1 MTKGKKQ
8 AAERK
13 GKSLPLRP
21 YSGRSKKIEAGRNKS
36 RRTERAG
43 AEVRRGMETE
53 GKTERKIE
61 EKAKGKT
68 EEILREIQARLFEL
82 QDTEYR
88 DFHAGLMPTVDKEKV
103 IGVRTPVLRKYAR
116 ELSGQPEA
124 QEFLKALPH
133 IYYEENNLHG
143 FLLEKIKDY
152 DTCMGE
158 MKKFL
163 PYIDNWATCDGVA
176 PKVFGRHKEELI
188 KEIPGWLE
196 SGQTYVIRFG
206 VNMLMRFF
214 LDEDFKPEYAEKV
227 AAIRSEEY
235 YVKMVVAW
243 YFATALAKQYDAVIP
258 FLEERC
264 LENWTHQKTIQKA
277 RESYR
282 ISPAQKEYLK
292 TLK

>member
-1 MTKGKKQ
+1 METGREGKV
-8 AAERK
+8 
-13 GKSLPLRP
+13 
-21 YSGRSKKIEAGRNKS
+21 GRKIERETGRETG
-36 RRTERAG
+36 REIEGETGR
-43 AEVRRGMETE
+43 ETE
-53 GKTERKIE
+53 GETEKETE
-61 EKAKGKT
+61 EKTKEKT
-68 EEILREIQARLFEL
+68 EEIIRKIQAGLFEL

-103 IGVRTPVLRKYAR
+103 IGVRTPVLRKYAGK
-116 ELSGQPEA
+116 LSGQPEA
-124 QEFLKALPH
+124 QEFLKTLPH
-133 IYYEENNLHG
+133 TYYEENNLHG

-152 DTCMGE
+152 DTCIGE

-258 FLEERC
+258 FLEERR

>member
-1 MTKGKKQ
+1 METG
-8 AAERK
+8 RK
-13 GKSLPLRP
+13 GKV
-21 YSGRSKKIEAGRNKS
+21 GRKIEREKGR
-36 RRTERAG
+36 
-43 AEVRRGMETE
+43 E
-53 GKTERKIE
+53 GKVERKIE
-61 EKAKGKT
+61 RETGRKTEGETEKETEEKAKEKT
-68 EEILREIQARLFEL
+68 EEIIRKIQAELFEL

-88 DFHAGLMPTVDKEKV
+88 DFHARLMPTVDKEKV
-103 IGVRTPVLRKYAR
+103 IGVRTPVLRKYAG

-124 QEFLKALPH
+124 QEFLKMLPH
-133 IYYEENNLHG
+133 TYYEENNLHG

-163 PYIDNWATCDGVA
+163 PCIDNWATCDGVA

-258 FLEERC
+258 FLEERR

>member
-1 MTKGKKQ
+1 METGREGKV
-8 AAERK
+8 
-13 GKSLPLRP
+13 
-21 YSGRSKKIEAGRNKS
+21 GRKIERETGG
-36 RRTERAG
+36 EIEG
-43 AEVRRGMETE
+43 EAEGKTE
-53 GKTERKIE
+53 GKTERKME
-61 EKAKGKT
+61 EKTKEKT
-68 EEILREIQARLFEL
+68 EEIIREIQVRLFEL

-88 DFHAGLMPTVDKEKV
+88 DFHARLMPTVDKEKV
-103 IGVRTPVLRKYAR
+103 IGVRTPVLRKYAG

-124 QEFLKALPH
+124 QEFLKTLPH
-133 IYYEENNLHG
+133 TYYEENNLHG

>member
-1 MTKGKKQ
+1 
-8 AAERK
+8 
-13 GKSLPLRP
+13 
-21 YSGRSKKIEAGRNKS
+21 
-36 RRTERAG
+36 
-43 AEVRRGMETE
+43 METGRE
-53 GKTERKIE
+53 GKVERKIE
-61 EKAKGKT
+61 RETGRETEGETGRETEKETEKETEEKAKEKT
-68 EEILREIQARLFEL
+68 EEIIRKIQAGLFEL

-103 IGVRTPVLRKYAR
+103 IGVRTPVLRKYAGK
-116 ELSGQPEA
+116 LSGQPEA
-124 QEFLKALPH
+124 QEFLKTLPH
-133 IYYEENNLHG
+133 TYYEENNLHG

-258 FLEERC
+258 FLEERR

>member
-1 MTKGKKQ
+1 METGREGKV
-8 AAERK
+8 
-13 GKSLPLRP
+13 
-21 YSGRSKKIEAGRNKS
+21 GRKIERETGG
-36 RRTERAG
+36 EIEG
-43 AEVRRGMETE
+43 EAEGKAEGKTE
-53 GKTERKIE
+53 GKTERKME
-61 EKAKGKT
+61 EKTKEKT
-68 EEILREIQARLFEL
+68 EEIIREIQVRLFEL

-88 DFHAGLMPTVDKEKV
+88 DFHARLMPTVDKEKV
-103 IGVRTPVLRKYAR
+103 IGVRTPVLRKYAG

-124 QEFLKALPH
+124 QEFLKTLPH
-133 IYYEENNLHG
+133 TYYEENNLHG

>member
-1 MTKGKKQ
+1 
-8 AAERK
+8 
-13 GKSLPLRP
+13 
-21 YSGRSKKIEAGRNKS
+21 
-36 RRTERAG
+36 
-43 AEVRRGMETE
+43 METGRE
-53 GKTERKIE
+53 GKVERKIE
-61 EKAKGKT
+61 RETGRETEGETGRETEKETEEETEKETEEKAKEKT
-68 EEILREIQARLFEL
+68 EEIIRKIQAGLFEL

-103 IGVRTPVLRKYAR
+103 IGVRTPVLRKYAGK
-116 ELSGQPEA
+116 LSGQPEA
-124 QEFLKALPH
+124 QEFLKTLPH
-133 IYYEENNLHG
+133 TYYEENNLHG

-163 PYIDNWATCDGVA
+163 PYIDNWATCDGWA

-258 FLEERC
+258 FLEERR

>member
-1 MTKGKKQ
+1 METG
-8 AAERK
+8 RK
-13 GKSLPLRP
+13 GKV
-21 YSGRSKKIEAGRNKS
+21 GRKIERETGG
-36 RRTERAG
+36 EIEG
-43 AEVRRGMETE
+43 EAEGKAEGKTE
-53 GKTERKIE
+53 GKTERKME
-61 EKAKGKT
+61 EKTKEKT
-68 EEILREIQARLFEL
+68 EEIIRKIQAGLFEL

-103 IGVRTPVLRKYAR
+103 IGVRTPVLRKYAG

-124 QEFLKALPH
+124 QEFLKTLPH
-133 IYYEENNLHG
+133 TYYEENNLHG

-163 PYIDNWATCDGVA
+163 PYIDNWATCDGWA

-258 FLEERC
+258 FLEERR

>member
-1 MTKGKKQ
+1 METGREGKV
-8 AAERK
+8 
-13 GKSLPLRP
+13 
-21 YSGRSKKIEAGRNKS
+21 GRKIERETGQK
-36 RRTERAG
+36 TEG
-43 AEVRRGMETE
+43 ETE
-53 GKTERKIE
+53 GKTGRKME
-61 EKAKGKT
+61 EKTKEET
-68 EEILREIQARLFEL
+68 EEIIRKIQARLFEL

-88 DFHAGLMPTVDKEKV
+88 DFHARLMPTVDKEKV
-103 IGVRTPVLRKYAR
+103 IGVRTPVLRKYAG

-133 IYYEENNLHG
+133 TYYEENNLHG

-152 DTCMGE
+152 DICMGE

-163 PYIDNWATCDGVA
+163 PCIDNWATCDGIA

-196 SGQTYVIRFG
+196 SGQTYVVRFG

-227 AAIRSEEY
+227 AAIQSEEY

-258 FLEERC
+258 FLEERR

>member
-1 MTKGKKQ
+1 METGREGKV
-8 AAERK
+8 
-13 GKSLPLRP
+13 
-21 YSGRSKKIEAGRNKS
+21 GRKIERETGG
-36 RRTERAG
+36 EIEG
-43 AEVRRGMETE
+43 EAEGKAEGKTE
-53 GKTERKIE
+53 GKTERKME
-61 EKAKGKT
+61 EKTKEKT
-68 EEILREIQARLFEL
+68 EEIIREIQVRLFEL

-88 DFHAGLMPTVDKEKV
+88 DFHARLMPTVDKEKV
-103 IGVRTPVLRKYAR
+103 IGVRTPVLRKYAG

-133 IYYEENNLHG
+133 TYYEENNLHG

-196 SGQTYVIRFG
+196 SGRTYVIRFG

-258 FLEERC
+258 FLEERR

>member
-1 MTKGKKQ
+1 METGREGKV
-8 AAERK
+8 
-13 GKSLPLRP
+13 
-21 YSGRSKKIEAGRNKS
+21 GRKIERETGR
-36 RRTERAG
+36 EIEGEA
-43 AEVRRGMETE
+43 E
-53 GKTERKIE
+53 GKTERKME
-61 EKAKGKT
+61 EKTKEKT
-68 EEILREIQARLFEL
+68 EEIIRKIQARLFEL

-88 DFHAGLMPTVDKEKV
+88 DFHARLMPTVDKEKV
-103 IGVRTPVLRKYAR
+103 IGVRTPVLRKYAG

-133 IYYEENNLHG
+133 TYYEENNLHG

-258 FLEERC
+258 FLEERR

>member
-1 MTKGKKQ
+1 METG
-8 AAERK
+8 RK
-13 GKSLPLRP
+13 GKV
-21 YSGRSKKIEAGRNKS
+21 GRKIERETGG
-36 RRTERAG
+36 EIEG
-43 AEVRRGMETE
+43 EAEGKAEGKTE
-53 GKTERKIE
+53 GKTERKME
-61 EKAKGKT
+61 EKTKEKT
-68 EEILREIQARLFEL
+68 EEIIREIQVRLFEL

-88 DFHAGLMPTVDKEKV
+88 DFHARLMPTVDKEKV
-103 IGVRTPVLRKYAR
+103 IGVRTPVLRKYAG

-133 IYYEENNLHG
+133 TYYEENNLHG

-258 FLEERC
+258 FLEERR

>member
-1 MTKGKKQ
+1 METGREGKV
-8 AAERK
+8 ERK
-13 GKSLPLRP
+13 IERET
-21 YSGRSKKIEAGRNKS
+21 GRETEGETGRKIERETGRK
-36 RRTERAG
+36 
-43 AEVRRGMETE
+43 TE
-53 GKTERKIE
+53 GKTGRKME
-61 EKAKGKT
+61 EKAKEKT
-68 EEILREIQARLFEL
+68 EEIIRKIRARLFEL

-88 DFHAGLMPTVDKEKV
+88 DFHARLMPTVDKEKV
-103 IGVRTPVLRKYAR
+103 IGVRTPVLRKYAG

-124 QEFLKALPH
+124 QEFLKTLPH
-133 IYYEENNLHG
+133 TYYEENNLHG

-163 PYIDNWATCDGVA
+163 PCIDNWATCDGVA

-258 FLEERC
+258 FLEERR

>member
-1 MTKGKKQ
+1 
-8 AAERK
+8 
-13 GKSLPLRP
+13 
-21 YSGRSKKIEAGRNKS
+21 
-36 RRTERAG
+36 
-43 AEVRRGMETE
+43 METGRE
-53 GKTERKIE
+53 GKVERKIE
-61 EKAKGKT
+61 RETGRETEGETGRETEKETEKETEEKAKEKT
-68 EEILREIQARLFEL
+68 EEIIRKIQAGLFEL

-103 IGVRTPVLRKYAR
+103 IGVRTPVLRKYAG

-124 QEFLKALPH
+124 QEFLKTLPH
-133 IYYEENNLHG
+133 TYYEENNLHG

-214 LDEDFKPEYAEKV
+214 LDGDFKPEYAEKV

-235 YVKMVVAW
+235 YVKMVIAW
-243 YFATALAKQYDAVIP
+243 YFATALAKQWDAAIP
-258 FLEERC
+258 YMEQRRLPDWVHR
-264 LENWTHQKTIQKA
+264 KTIRKA
-277 RESYR
+277 VESYR
-282 ISPAQKEYLK
+282 ITKEQKDYLR